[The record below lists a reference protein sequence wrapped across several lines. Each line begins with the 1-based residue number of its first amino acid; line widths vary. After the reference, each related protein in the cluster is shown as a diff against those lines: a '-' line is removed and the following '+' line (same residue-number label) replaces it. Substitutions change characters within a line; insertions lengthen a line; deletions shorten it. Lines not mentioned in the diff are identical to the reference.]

1 MDFAHGLHH
10 ALNHFATL
18 PGHLAGIARDIAR
31 KARVLSVVFHHRR
44 QLFHRSRG
52 LFQRARLRFV
62 ARRELTAAGGNLGR
76 RSGDGFGAV
85 AHARHD
91 AGQVDVH
98 LLERTHQ
105 LCGFIAAAD
114 GDRGLQIT
122 GGDVTSNNHGLR
134 QRARDAAHQP
144 EGDQN
149 ARDKRQRH
157 RNKQHRA
164 GLLIL
169 RQVARLGLTG
179 QRIRLLQRFRDDVI
193 NHPGRLAVDTAHQLI
208 DMLGARRVGD
218 IVLRNRRQIALFQPL
233 MQRDGLVYFVHA
245 HAKLR
250 QKCGK
255 AV

>member
-1 MDFAHGLHH
+1 M
-10 ALNHFATL
+10 
-18 PGHLAGIARDIAR
+18 
-31 KARVLSVVFHHRR
+31 
-44 QLFHRSRG
+44 
-52 LFQRARLRFV
+52 
-62 ARRELTAAGGNLGR
+62 GR

-91 AGQVDVH
+91 AGKVTVH
-98 LLERTHQ
+98 LLERAHQ
-105 LCGFIAAAD
+105 FGGFIAAAD
-114 GDRGLQIT
+114 GDCRLQIT

-134 QRARDAAHQP
+134 QGTRDAAHQP

-149 ARDKRQRH
+149 ARDKRQGH

-193 NHPGRLAVDTAHQLI
+193 NHPRRLAVNPAHQLI

-233 MQRDGLVYFVHA
+233 MQRDGLMHLVHA